1 MKRALAA
8 LAAFTLF
15 ALPVVHAEAWLD
27 NYDAAV
33 AQAKKEN
40 KLVLVD
46 FTGSDWCG
54 WCIKMKKDV
63 FSKPEFNSFAKD
75 KLVLLELDYPQAKKL
90 SPSVVKQNE
99 VLQQKFKVEGFPTL
113 VLLDGSGKELARN
126 SGYLPGGP
134 DALIAWVN
142 NAKK

>member
-8 LAAFTLF
+8 LAAFTLL
-15 ALPVVHAEAWLD
+15 AIPVVHAEAWLD

>member
-1 MKRALAA
+1 MKTVSSLALALLTGTLSALAA
-8 LAAFTLF
+8 SGWQTDFTAAQT
-15 ALPVVHAEAWLD
+15 A
-27 NYDAAV
+27 
-33 AQAKKEN
+33 AKKDG
-40 KLVLVD
+40 KAILLD